1 MLEEMSSTKSA
12 HLVEVVGV
20 TQISTHGSTN
30 MAVECLTDEEII
42 SDLIEGLAE
51 RMGCKITVVNQP
63 SSSPDSEL
71 VEDLLAVVHTF
82 SCRLYGLRKYKT
94 ILRNESLTS
103 DAD

>member
-20 TQISTHGSTN
+20 TRISTHGSTN

>member
-1 MLEEMSSTKSA
+1 MLEEMSSTKSV

-20 TQISTHGSTN
+20 TRISTHGSTN
-30 MAVECLTDEEII
+30 MAVECLADEEIL
-42 SDLIEGLAE
+42 SEMVEGLAE